1 MQQPAEQLHLID
13 CHAHLADACFL
24 EDIDTV
30 VQKAIKNGVQQAI
43 VVSESIENFD
53 RIFELQSR
61 HPSFIQ
67 PCLGVHPVQQAGGPG
82 LLVGGE
88 SRNRCVQLDDLEKAM
103 PAIEAAAD
111 RLIGVGEV
119 GLDFTPRW
127 CPDEAA
133 RETQKAVLRRQAEFA
148 LRHDLTLNVH
158 SRSAGHHCI
167 ELLHSLG
174 VRRAHLHAFNGRPH
188 YAVTGAQLGYYFSI
202 PPEVVRDSGKQ
213 RLVAALPLDRLLLET
228 DSPVLGPTVDQ
239 RNEPSNARLVLE
251 FIAKD
256 KAISTEAAA
265 AALLDNTMK
274 AYPRLA
280 RAQGVPVGDSGC
292 D

>member
-1 MQQPAEQLHLID
+1 
-13 CHAHLADACFL
+13 
-24 EDIDTV
+24 
-30 VQKAIKNGVQQAI
+30 
-43 VVSESIENFD
+43 
-53 RIFELQSR
+53 
-61 HPSFIQ
+61 HPSFIR
-67 PCLGVHPVQQAGGPG
+67 PCLGVHPC
-82 LLVGGE
+82 
-88 SRNRCVQLDDLEKAM
+88 SRRAAPASWSVASPATVASNLTTSRRRL

-133 RETQKAVLRRQAEFA
+133 RETQKP
-148 LRHDLTLNVH
+148 
-158 SRSAGHHCI
+158 CC
-167 ELLHSLG
+167 G

-188 YAVTGAQLGYYFSI
+188 YAVTGAQLGYITFSI
-202 PPEVVRDSGKQ
+202 RLRCRDSGKQ

-256 KAISTEAAA
+256 KAISTDAAA
-265 AALLDNTMK
+265 AALLDNTIEG
-274 AYPRLA
+274 LSETG
-280 RAQGVPVGDSGC
+280 QGTGG
-292 D
+292 